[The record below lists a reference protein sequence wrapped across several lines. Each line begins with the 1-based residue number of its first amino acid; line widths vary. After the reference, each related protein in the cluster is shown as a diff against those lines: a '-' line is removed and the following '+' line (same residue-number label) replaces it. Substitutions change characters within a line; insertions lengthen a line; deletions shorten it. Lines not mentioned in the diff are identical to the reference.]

1 MRRAMDHFTSDTE
14 LIVKYIKELKLP
26 TVKDSLDDIESDVV

>member
-1 MRRAMDHFTSDTE
+1 MNQYNPNNE

-26 TVKDSLDDIESDVV
+26 TVKDRDRKSVV